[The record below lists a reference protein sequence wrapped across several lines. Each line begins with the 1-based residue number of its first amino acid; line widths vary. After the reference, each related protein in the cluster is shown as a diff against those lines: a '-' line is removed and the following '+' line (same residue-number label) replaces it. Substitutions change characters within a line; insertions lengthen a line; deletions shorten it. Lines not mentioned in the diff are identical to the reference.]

1 MRNKRRKQEIL
12 NAITELCAE
21 LQQLSVDSDVKG
33 ADKLVG
39 KVVIIT
45 VGGGYIGRKAIV
57 TGPRGNSRRPM
68 YWYLRLLDDGSLVY
82 KCRTSFFILEEQ
94 NNV

>member
-1 MRNKRRKQEIL
+1 MRNERRKQEIL

-33 ADKLVG
+33 ANKLVG

-57 TGPRGNSRRPM
+57 TELRRIARRPM
-68 YWYLRLLDDGSLVY
+68 H
-82 KCRTSFFILEEQ
+82 
-94 NNV
+94 